1 MEGQWV
7 VNLVVMIDQRSS
19 PEHFV
24 RFVANWPLL
33 ALQHPWVWGVVD
45 GLKNFADPPN
55 LEA

>member
-1 MEGQWV
+1 M

-33 ALQHPWVWGVVD
+33 ALQHPWVWGVV
-45 GLKNFADPPN
+45 GGSKKLC
-55 LEA
+55 